1 MPYFCDLHGV
11 HPSVAGVIL
20 NTKVGTCR
28 RQVMTHIGHKAGHQ
42 SLLEHCIPVHVS
54 HVGRILDVTEAGQA
68 ALGVLGQQLQ
78 SEGKNIAVNDVSHLG
93 ERGLGRR
100 SFTNT

>member
-1 MPYFCDLHGV
+1 
-11 HPSVAGVIL
+11 
-20 NTKVGTCR
+20 
-28 RQVMTHIGHKAGHQ
+28 MTHIGHKAGHQ

-68 ALGVLGQQLQ
+68 ALGVLGQQLR
-78 SEGKNIAVNDVSHLG
+78 SEGKDTSVNGGVCHLG
-93 ERGLGRR
+93 EHGLGRQ